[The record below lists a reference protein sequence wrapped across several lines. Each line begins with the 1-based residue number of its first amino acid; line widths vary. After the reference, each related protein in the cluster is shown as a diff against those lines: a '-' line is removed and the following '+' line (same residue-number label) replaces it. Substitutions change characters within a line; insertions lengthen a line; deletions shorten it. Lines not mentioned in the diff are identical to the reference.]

1 MRLII
6 YSFLKKARRKLFK
19 SVKHIFLEKQNQYKM
34 TLEKILIAGFGGQGV
49 LFLGR
54 VIAESAIQE
63 QNATLMTS
71 YGPESRGGTSNCHVT
86 ISDEEIYPPIPND
99 QEGVIAFNPKSMDK
113 FEHELKKNGL
123 LLYNSSLIKIKPKR
137 TNIKAVAVPFT
148 EIAKKLGDEQVL
160 NMVALGA
167 YYELKKTINI
177 DIVLNKTL
185 PKLLTGDKAAY
196 IQINK
201 EAIKAGI
208 DYIKRNLFKQTETSA
223 FYGCGQL
230 LA

>member
-1 MRLII
+1 
-6 YSFLKKARRKLFK
+6 
-19 SVKHIFLEKQNQYKM
+19 M
-34 TLEKILIAGFGGQGV
+34 TLEKIIVAGSGGQGV

-63 QNATLMTS
+63 KNATLMSS
-71 YGPESRGGTSNCHVT
+71 YGPESRGGTSNCHVI
-86 ISDEEIYPPIPND
+86 ISNEKIYSPIANDPNV
-99 QEGVIAFNPKSMDK
+99 VIAFNLDSMKEFEPK
-113 FEHELKKNGL
+113 LKENGL
-123 LLYNSSLIKIKPKR
+123 LLYNSYLMEREPQR
-137 TNIKAVAVPFT
+137 TDIEAVAVPFT
-148 EIAKKLGDEQVL
+148 EIAKKLGDKQVL

-167 YYELKKTINI
+167 YYELKKTIDI

-185 PKLLTGDKAAY
+185 PKLLTGDKAVY

-201 EAIKAGI
+201 EAIQAGI